1 MLRQLNQIL
10 LIQALR
16 TGLDGEE
23 AEEEDMYKDK
33 GEAEAEAEADGGK
46 KSACVLTIL
55 ILTFLK
61 TKHQITKVSS

>member
-1 MLRQLNQIL
+1 
-10 LIQALR
+10 
-16 TGLDGEE
+16 
-23 AEEEDMYKDK
+23 MYKDK